1 MLRLS
6 LLLILLLIS
15 PVAALQIIE
24 FCPDPYLPGD
34 PDEYLVLEG
43 TGSLDG
49 VVISDGEGGFRFPAG
64 SHISGPL
71 VIARSGAAYQMT
83 HGRDP
88 DFEIYDYSAS
98 VPEIVRSGN
107 LQLSNS
113 GDQLMLY
120 EHNRLSQEIVWPR
133 DVEARQG
140 QIHFLEGDT
149 WDPRVLMIGQSR
161 FAPAIFTGVDGVAF
175 TAPDCSLE
183 IYEDAV
189 ESAEDS
195 ILVNVY
201 EFTSLCMAHDL
212 LDARS
217 RGVEV
222 KVLLEGGPVGGISDE
237 EQGVIGILRNGG
249 IPVSLMTSDD
259 RVHAPYRFDHAK
271 FMVIDNA
278 MVLVTSENFKSN
290 GFPEQGLSGNR
301 GWGIVL
307 EHPGVAGYFQEVFSY
322 DAGGA
327 WATPAGGTGGCTD
340 EQVRPAYR
348 TEFSPIRFSNATVIP
363 VVAPDTSRLVED
375 LIGQAEESIDIEQA
389 YITNQSDGSLNP
401 FLACALEAARRGV
414 RVRVLLD
421 SYYYNTEEEED
432 NDELVAVLNTLA
444 LKEQIPLEARCADLA
459 GNNLEK
465 IHNKGVIVDR
475 KMVLVSSI
483 NWNTNSPTF
492 NREAGVII
500 DHPEVGDYFS
510 RVFEDDWEGE
520 GAYPGVAGP
529 DLKKI
534 GIAVA
539 VVVLLVLLWMWR
551 KKRIWW

>member
-1 MLRLS
+1 
-6 LLLILLLIS
+6 
-15 PVAALQIIE
+15 
-24 FCPDPYLPGD
+24 
-34 PDEYLVLEG
+34 
-43 TGSLDG
+43 
-49 VVISDGEGGFRFPAG
+49 
-64 SHISGPL
+64 
-71 VIARSGAAYQMT
+71 
-83 HGRDP
+83 
-88 DFEIYDYSAS
+88 
-98 VPEIVRSGN
+98 
-107 LQLSNS
+107 
-113 GDQLMLY
+113 
-120 EHNRLSQEIVWPR
+120 
-133 DVEARQG
+133 
-140 QIHFLEGDT
+140 
-149 WDPRVLMIGQSR
+149 
-161 FAPAIFTGVDGVAF
+161 
-175 TAPDCSLE
+175 
-183 IYEDAV
+183 
-189 ESAEDS
+189 
-195 ILVNVY
+195 
-201 EFTSLCMAHDL
+201 
-212 LDARS
+212 
-217 RGVEV
+217 
-222 KVLLEGGPVGGISDE
+222 
-237 EQGVIGILRNGG
+237 
-249 IPVSLMTSDD
+249 
-259 RVHAPYRFDHAK
+259 
-271 FMVIDNA
+271 

-307 EHPGVAGYFQEVFSY
+307 QHPGVAGYFHEVFSY

-363 VVAPDTSRLVED
+363 VVAPDTGRLVED

-401 FLACALEAARRGV
+401 FLACALDAARRGI

-444 LKEQIPLEARCADLA
+444 LREQIPLEARCADLA

-475 KMVLVSSI
+475 KLVLVSSI

-510 RVFEDDWEGE
+510 RVFEDDWVGK
-520 GAYPGVAGP
+520 GAHPGVAGP

-534 GIAVA
+534 GIAGA
-539 VVVLLVLLWMWR
+539 VVVLLVMLWMWKR
-551 KKRIWW
+551 KRIW

>member
-1 MLRLS
+1 MRRLS
-6 LLLILLLIS
+6 FLLILLLIS

-24 FCPDPYLPGD
+24 FCPDPYLSGD

-64 SHISGPL
+64 SRISGQL
-71 VIARSGAAYQMT
+71 VIARDGAAYLLT
-83 HGRDP
+83 HGKDP
-88 DFEIYDYSAS
+88 DFEVYDYSAS
-98 VPEIVRSGN
+98 VPGVVRSGN
-107 LQLSNS
+107 FQLSNS

-120 EHNRLSQEIVWPR
+120 EQNRLVQEIVWPR
-133 DVEARQG
+133 DVAARQG
-140 QIHFLEGDT
+140 QVHFLEGDT

-161 FAPAIFTGVDGVAF
+161 FAPAVFSGVDGVAF

-183 IYEDAV
+183 VYEDAV
-189 ESAEDS
+189 ESAGDT

-201 EFTSLCMAHDL
+201 EFTSPGMAQDL

-222 KVLLEGGPVGGISDE
+222 TVLLEGGPVGGISDE
-237 EQGVIGILRNGG
+237 EQGIIGILRGGG

-271 FMVIDNA
+271 FMVIDAA
-278 MVLVTSENFKSN
+278 MVLVTSENFKAN
-290 GFPEQGLSGNR
+290 GFPEPGLSGNR

-307 EHPGVAGYFQEVFSY
+307 EHPGVAGYFREVYSY

-327 WATPAGGTGGCTD
+327 WAVPAGGSGEYGD
-340 EQVRPAYR
+340 GQISPAYQ
-348 TEFSPIRFSNATVIP
+348 TEFSPIRFTNATVIP
-363 VVAPDTSRLVED
+363 VVAPDTSHLVED
-375 LIGQAEESIDIEQA
+375 LISQAEESVDIEQA
-389 YITNQSDGSLNP
+389 YITNQSDGSFNP
-401 FLACALEAARRGV
+401 FLDCALQAARRGV

-421 SYYYNTEEEED
+421 SYYYNTEGEED
-432 NDELVAVLNTLA
+432 NDELVAVLTTLA
-444 LKEQIPLEARCADLA
+444 RREQIPLEARCADLA

-465 IHNKGVIVDR
+465 IHTKGVIVDR
-475 KMVLVSSI
+475 KQVLVSSI

-510 RVFEDDWEGE
+510 RVFEDDWEAG
-520 GAYPGVAGP
+520 GANRGMPGP
-529 DLKKI
+529 DLQKI
-534 GIAVA
+534 GIAAA
-539 VVVLLVLLWMWR
+539 VVALLVLLWMWR
-551 KKRIWW
+551 RKSVWR